1 MPLIAIEQAVKDFK
15 AGKFVIV
22 VDDEDRE
29 NEGDLA
35 IAAESVTADSIN
47 FMATHGRGL
56 ICTPMEG
63 QRLDELGIEP
73 MVGRNTAPLGTAFTV
88 SVEARHRTTT
98 GISAEDRAN
107 TVLALVDPTSKPSDF
122 AKPGHT
128 FPLRA
133 REGGVLVRA
142 GQTEAAVDLAR
153 MAGLQ
158 PAGVICEIMKDD
170 GTMARMPD
178 LQKFS
183 EKHGIGIVTIKGL
196 IAYRR
201 RWEKLVEL
209 RAEATLPTEY
219 GLFTIKGYEDSI
231 SGETHVALVMGEISP
246 DQPVLLR
253 AHSECLTGDAF
264 HSLRCDCEQQLHRAM
279 EMIASEGAGVILYLR
294 QEGRGIGLINKLRA
308 YQLQDQGMDTVEA
321 NEALGLPVDK
331 RDYGIG
337 AQILADLGVQKIR
350 LISNSPRK
358 YYGIESF
365 GLEIVERIP
374 MVIPPNEH
382 NVRYLRTK
390 SDKLGHIMHD

>member
-1 MPLIAIEQAVKDFK
+1 MDLGAVRIKTIST
-15 AGKFVIV
+15 VQ
-22 VDDEDRE
+22 
-29 NEGDLA
+29 
-35 IAAESVTADSIN
+35 S
-47 FMATHGRGL
+47 
-56 ICTPMEG
+56 
-63 QRLDELGIEP
+63 
-73 MVGRNTAPLGTAFTV
+73 GTALHLLD
-88 SVEARHRTTT
+88 SQ
-98 GISAEDRAN
+98 
-107 TVLALVDPTSKPSDF
+107 
-122 AKPGHT
+122 PG
-128 FPLRA
+128 RA
-133 REGGVLVRA
+133 REALTAIRETGKAAMAEMRTTVGRLRSA
-142 GQTEAAVDLAR
+142 GEPAVNADR
-153 MAGLQ
+153 DAGL
-158 PAGVICEIMKDD
+158 
-170 GTMARMPD
+170 ARMPD

-183 EKHGIGIVTIKGL
+183 DNHGIGIVTIRDL

-209 RAEATLPTEY
+209 RAEASLPTEY
-219 GLFTIKGYEDSI
+219 GLFTIKGYEDSV
-231 SGETHVALVMGEISP
+231 SGETHVALVMGEISA

-279 EMIASEGAGVILYLR
+279 EMIASEGIGVILYLR

-374 MVIPPNEH
+374 MIVPPNEH